1 MLPPQKNPK
10 GTSKKIRVM
19 IGKVRCRCFRLSEST
34 KWIFSLSFFFPD
46 ALSYKSW
53 ANAEM
58 KMRNSR
64 QKRLKRSIGVSVSA
78 FGDFTFT
85 AWIIQHK
92 TVLPALEGARLKS
105 RCLSVSVHSV
115 TFVHWALNCSFLG
128 LGDSSKTEFQLSQIY
143 TWWHQGRPPGGG
155 DRVKEENVPGRRNG
169 QYRGSEM
176 AWSLLVF
183 EEEDRGECYL
193 KDIIMWLWDFPI
205 FPFGSGDPTL

>member
-34 KWIFSLSFFFPD
+34 KCIFSLSFFFPD

-85 AWIIQHK
+85 TWIIQHK

-128 LGDSSKTEFQLSQIY
+128 LGDSSKT
-143 TWWHQGRPPGGG
+143 
-155 DRVKEENVPGRRNG
+155 DRVPVITNLHMVASGQASWRRWPCKG
-169 QYRGSEM
+169 
-176 AWSLLVF
+176 
-183 EEEDRGECYL
+183 GECSWE
-193 KDIIMWLWDFPI
+193 KEWPVEAQKWLGACWCLRKKTEV
-205 FPFGSGDPTL
+205 SVT